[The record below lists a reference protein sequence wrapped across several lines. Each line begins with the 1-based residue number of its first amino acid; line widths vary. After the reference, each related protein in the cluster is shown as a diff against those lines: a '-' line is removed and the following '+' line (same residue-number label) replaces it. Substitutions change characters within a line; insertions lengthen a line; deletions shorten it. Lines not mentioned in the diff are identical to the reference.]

1 MIDDVTGPAAPRAH
15 ALPPETH
22 RAAGEAGIGRVEHR
36 AALAPGHQHRHRV
49 RPFDELKALEGVSR
63 VDVKRRD
70 DPHAGAVG
78 RRHQIGL
85 AYAGMATDVSPRET
99 GGGRRETLADLF
111 VVDADV
117 HVHEDPGE
125 LAEYADPP
133 WDVALREIAKVE
145 ERYLDLPGIS
155 PRAEYRVPF
164 PGGSNRRQIVT
175 SAREL
180 RGGLDALHVNHAVL
194 FPDHLLSLAMVRDP
208 EFATTLAVAYNRWLY
223 ERWLTEEPSLSGAL
237 VIAPQNPIAGA
248 EDIRRY
254 AGRREFVCVYLP
266 ASGLKILYG
275 HELYDPVYEAAAE
288 TGLPVVIHSVE
299 AVYPAFPFQLE
310 QFRTSLAV
318 HALAHP
324 LSMIAN
330 LVSMLETGVPI
341 RFPELKIGFMEAG
354 TAWVPFLANRLD
366 KEYVERRREVP
377 LLQETPSRTMR
388 RFFYGTQPVEEPE
401 RRSDVVAQFE
411 LFDGE
416 NQAMFASDWPHHDF
430 DHPQHVFGLPFAPEA
445 RRKIMGLNA
454 ARFFGLDVPG

>member
-1 MIDDVTGPAAPRAH
+1 
-15 ALPPETH
+15 
-22 RAAGEAGIGRVEHR
+22 
-36 AALAPGHQHRHRV
+36 
-49 RPFDELKALEGVSR
+49 
-63 VDVKRRD
+63 
-70 DPHAGAVG
+70 
-78 RRHQIGL
+78 
-85 AYAGMATDVSPRET
+85 MATDVSPREA
-99 GGGRRETLADLF
+99 GSGRRETLADLF

-117 HVHEDPGE
+117 HVHEDPVE

-133 WDVALREIAKVE
+133 WDVGLREIARVG

-164 PGGSNRRQIVT
+164 PGGSNRRQIAT
-175 SAREL
+175 SAPEL
-180 RGGLDALHVNHAVL
+180 RAGLDALHIDQAVL

-208 EFATTLAVAYNRWLY
+208 AFATTLARSYNRWLY
-223 ERWLTEEPSLSGAL
+223 DRWLTEEPSLKGAL
-237 VIAPQNPIAGA
+237 VIAPQNPDAGA
-248 EDIRRY
+248 EDIRRH
-254 AGRREFVCVYLP
+254 AARREFACVYLP
-266 ASGLKILYG
+266 AAGLKILYG
-275 HELYDPVYEAAAE
+275 DELYDPVYAAAAE
-288 TGLPVVIHSVE
+288 TGMPVVIHSVE

-341 RFPELKIGFMEAG
+341 RYPDLKIGFMEAG

-377 LLQETPSRTMR
+377 LLQERPSRTMR
-388 RFFYGTQPVEEPE
+388 RFYFGTQPIEEPE
-401 RRSDVVAQFE
+401 RRADVVALFE

-430 DHPQHVFGLPFAPEA
+430 DHPQHFFGLPFSPGA

-454 ARFFGLDVPG
+454 ARFFGLNVPQ